1 MANLDKASRELFK
14 RKPDEYFQSLDALH
28 EHCRQE
34 REASSD
40 LWRPPQLLAPLVE
53 HGTVSVALET
63 GPPARLNDWSFS
75 QLCRM
80 AGINRETINRL
91 TPETA
96 SLALR
101 ETLPQAEK
109 PSQILVANDT
119 VRSVHGVAYTRLWN
133 AELLD
138 VVRDAAPEFQLP
150 RQGYN
155 GATGLYCG
163 EQDLF
168 CFLIDPNGW
177 IEIGGQE
184 YAPGFFVWNSEV
196 GRRSLGI
203 QTFWYQKICA
213 NHIVWDATE
222 VIEFT
227 RKHTAN
233 VRDGLDEI
241 RRLIGMLVERR
252 DARRDGFAR
261 VIENAQTLKLG
272 NDEEEVAKVLAKHDI
287 PKRLAGAA
295 IEVARISNPE
305 TRYTLAALV
314 DSMTRFSQAY
324 TFAGERTE
332 IDYRVSSLL
341 ALAV

>member
-1 MANLDKASRELFK
+1 MANLDKASRELFR
-14 RKPDEYFQSLDALH
+14 RKPDEFFQSLDELH
-28 EHCRQE
+28 QHCRSE

-40 LWRPPQLLAPLVE
+40 LWRPPQLLSPHVE
-53 HGTVSVALET
+53 NGTVSVVLET

-80 AGINRETINRL
+80 SGINRETINRL

-96 SLALR
+96 SIALR

-109 PSQILVANDT
+109 PSQILIANDT

-138 VVRDAAPEFQLP
+138 VVRESAPEFQQP
-150 RQGYN
+150 RKGYN

-177 IEIGGQE
+177 IDIGGQE

-213 NHIVWDATE
+213 NHIVWDATD

-233 VRDGLDEI
+233 VRDGLNEI
-241 RRLIGMLVERR
+241 RRLIETLVKRR

-261 VIENAQTLKLG
+261 VMEKARTIKLG
-272 NDEEEVAKVLAKHDI
+272 NDRDEVEKVLDKFDV
-287 PKRLAGAA
+287 PKRISGAA
-295 IEVARISNPE
+295 LEVARLSNPE
-305 TRYTLAALV
+305 TRYTLSAIL
-314 DSMTRFSQAY
+314 DSLTRFSQG
-324 TFAGERTE
+324 TWFAGERTE
-332 IDYRVSSLL
+332 MDVRISALL
-341 ALAV
+341 ALAA